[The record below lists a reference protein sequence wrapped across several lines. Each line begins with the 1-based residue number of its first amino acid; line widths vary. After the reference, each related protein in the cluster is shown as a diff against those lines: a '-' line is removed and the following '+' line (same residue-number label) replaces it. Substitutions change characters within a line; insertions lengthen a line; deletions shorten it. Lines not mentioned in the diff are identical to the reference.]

1 MQKAQT
7 ELARQITET
16 EMEMDRRLDDLQSTG
31 SVINETRD
39 FNTQTEVK
47 EYGQTDGFQQETA
60 KLNHEPATETRPSDI
75 QTGVT
80 NLKLPIRV
88 D

>member
-1 MQKAQT
+1 MA
-7 ELARQITET
+7 
-16 EMEMDRRLDDLQSTG
+16 MDRRLDDLQSTG

-39 FNTQTEVK
+39 FNSQTEVK

-60 KLNHEPATETRPSDI
+60 KLNHELAAATEARPSDI

-88 D
+88 GQQLKSSSESTSN